1 MESIIE
7 DDILAYIGSSELL
20 ENPMMMMMMM
30 MMMMKCYCG
39 IAH

>member
-30 MMMMKCYCG
+30 KCSCG

>member
-7 DDILAYIGSSELL
+7 DDILACIGSSELL
-20 ENPMMMMMMM
+20 KNPMMMMMMM
-30 MMMMKCYCG
+30 MMMKCSCG

>member
-20 ENPMMMMMMM
+20 ENPMMMMMM
-30 MMMMKCYCG
+30 KCSCG